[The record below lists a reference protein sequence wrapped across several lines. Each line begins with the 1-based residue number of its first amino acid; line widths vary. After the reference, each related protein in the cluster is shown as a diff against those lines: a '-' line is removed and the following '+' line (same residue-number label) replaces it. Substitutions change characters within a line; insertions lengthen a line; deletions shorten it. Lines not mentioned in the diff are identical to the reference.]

1 MKAPNFW
8 KKRNLLAY
16 LLLPASYLFE
26 LAGFLRNLTI
36 RPRRVKKPVICIGNL
51 TVGGTG
57 KTPIALKIGKILQ
70 ELKIDFAYLG
80 HGYGSEN
87 QDLIIVDKNSQSSK
101 VGDEALLLSEISQT
115 FVAKNRVFAA
125 QQIAKLPKKK
135 LIIMDDGLQNPSLI
149 KDFSILIIDG
159 NYGFGNEFI
168 LPAGPLRQRI
178 KAGLKNIDLIFIIGE
193 DKLNLAKKLPNKKI
207 ISAQIKVIN
216 TAKKNAK
223 PVIAFCGIGRPDK
236 FFASLKKANYKVI
249 QEISFADHYF
259 YQEKDIDI
267 LLDLARKSKANLI
280 TTKKDWIKFSKENQ
294 KKIEYLDIEIELQNE
309 DEKYLKNKLK
319 ELAGKKK

>member
-1 MKAPNFW
+1 
-8 KKRNLLAY
+8 
-16 LLLPASYLFE
+16 
-26 LAGFLRNLTI
+26 
-36 RPRRVKKPVICIGNL
+36 
-51 TVGGTG
+51 
-57 KTPIALKIGKILQ
+57 
-70 ELKIDFAYLG
+70 
-80 HGYGSEN
+80 
-87 QDLIIVDKNSQSSK
+87 
-101 VGDEALLLSEISQT
+101 
-115 FVAKNRVFAA
+115 
-125 QQIAKLPKKK
+125 
-135 LIIMDDGLQNPSLI
+135 MDDGLQNPSLI

-178 KAGLKNIDLIFIIGE
+178 KTGLKNIDLIFIIGE

-267 LLDLARKSKANLI
+267 LLNQARKSKANLI